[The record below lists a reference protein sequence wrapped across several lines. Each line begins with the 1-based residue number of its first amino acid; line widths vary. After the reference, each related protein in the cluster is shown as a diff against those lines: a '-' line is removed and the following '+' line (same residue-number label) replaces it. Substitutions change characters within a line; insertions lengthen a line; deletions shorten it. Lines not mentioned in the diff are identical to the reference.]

1 MAGEGKSVAESLESL
16 GSAITSPAKLAF
28 VGYVIL
34 VATEKICSSRWEFLV
49 VAIGFFM
56 LQVYHDDYVRI
67 RLNECA
73 RLKADK
79 ARRAEF
85 PEPGKSSENIS

>member
-1 MAGEGKSVAESLESL
+1 MTGEGKSVAESLPSL

-34 VATEKICSSRWEFLV
+34 VATNKICSSRWEFI
-49 VAIGFFM
+49 AIAIAFLL
-56 LQVYHDDYVRI
+56 LQVYHDDYLRI

-73 RLKADK
+73 KLKADK
-79 ARRAEF
+79 KRREEF
-85 PEPGKSSENIS
+85 PEPSKSI